1 VNGKTVSLLF
11 VAACIV
17 MLSAITRLHAQSSA
31 GASSATNA
39 ESIAAFE
46 SILPVL
52 HHPRC
57 MNCHTGE
64 PFPRQGDDEHRHTPN
79 VARGPND
86 TGAAGLHCSACH
98 QVENQAASGVP
109 GAPDW
114 HLAPVRMAWQGLSAG
129 DLCRALQDPARGAMS
144 PEQLR
149 AHFNTGLV
157 EWAWAP
163 GTDRTGKERTPPP
176 VGRDEFIALTKAWI
190 DAGAVCPQ

>member
-1 VNGKTVSLLF
+1 
-11 VAACIV
+11 
-17 MLSAITRLHAQSSA
+17 
-31 GASSATNA
+31 
-39 ESIAAFE
+39 
-46 SILPVL
+46 
-52 HHPRC
+52 
-57 MNCHTGE
+57 MNCHRGE
-64 PFPRQGDDEHRHTPN
+64 PFPRQGDDEHRHTPD

-86 TGAAGLHCSACH
+86 TGVAGLHCSACH

-144 PEQLR
+144 PEQLL

-176 VGRDEFIALTKAWI
+176 VSRDEFIALTKAWI
-190 DAGAVCPQ
+190 DAGAVCPRWMPAPANTIELALCNLGKRNDPCRISLRSSLRTVTLSSVG